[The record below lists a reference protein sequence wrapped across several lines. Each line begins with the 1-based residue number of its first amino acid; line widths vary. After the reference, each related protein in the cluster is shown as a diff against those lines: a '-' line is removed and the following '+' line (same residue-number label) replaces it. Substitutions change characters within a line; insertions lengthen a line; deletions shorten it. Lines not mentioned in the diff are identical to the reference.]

1 MIVYVKQL
9 EKVGFFYKVL
19 NILKMEKL
27 EDKTI
32 IYLPI
37 NEKSKQRKLK
47 KVIEKLSEYFY
58 NNNIKNIV
66 LEKEFMKNETA
77 KNILYSNNI
86 NILDGRKISR
96 FLVYNVIQ
104 KIYEYKND
112 RIEAGEVTLLINDND
127 AVNIETIVMLARVVK
142 RMNII
147 TSNIK
152 RFRKIVDYLYNEI
165 GILIKLS
172 NNIKT
177 NLKSSGLIVNIDFPE
192 EIVNKLDIPN
202 DAIIL
207 NIPQN
212 ININS
217 KKFVGINIK
226 SWETEIPNKYKL
238 KGFNDLIMYEASL
251 YAKPVPKIFEQIQND
266 NIKIGRLIGINGFI
280 NTKEFVKKI

>member
-86 NILDGRKISR
+86 NILDGKKISR

>member
-112 RIEAGEVTLLINDND
+112 RIEAGEVTLLIKDND